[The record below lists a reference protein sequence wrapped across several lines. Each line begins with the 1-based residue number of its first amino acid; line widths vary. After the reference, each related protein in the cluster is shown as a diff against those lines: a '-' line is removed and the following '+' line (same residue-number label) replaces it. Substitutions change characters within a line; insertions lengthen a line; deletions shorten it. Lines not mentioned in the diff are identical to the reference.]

1 MRLVGVTYYLLAL
14 GVMEAHETLTL
25 TVLVRTQ
32 EGQPINPIGE
42 ESFALNRVDG
52 LRPSGRIDGD

>member
-1 MRLVGVTYYLLAL
+1 MRFVGVTYYLLAL

-52 LRPSGRIDGD
+52 LIKE